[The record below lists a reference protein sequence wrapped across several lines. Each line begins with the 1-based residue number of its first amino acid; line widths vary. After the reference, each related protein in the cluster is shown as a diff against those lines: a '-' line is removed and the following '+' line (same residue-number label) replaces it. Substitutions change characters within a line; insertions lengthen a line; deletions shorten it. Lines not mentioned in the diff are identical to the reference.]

1 MFNKLTNNK
10 RIHTVDP
17 YKGKVMYSREVDD
30 YFVLLTL
37 PNEKGDELML
47 IEMLIAPEIS
57 QTDNKVEKPSLQAL
71 MCPLVTNIKFKGQIK
86 GMKLMQS
93 KGIEKLILISKEH
106 EITVLELKDIK
117 RVEVN
122 EIKKQENKLPEEL
135 RFKYPMLMEY
145 NKEGTVC

>member
-71 MCPLVTNIKFKGQIK
+71 MCPLVTNIKFVH
-86 GMKLMQS
+86 L
-93 KGIEKLILISKEH
+93 
-106 EITVLELKDIK
+106 
-117 RVEVN
+117 
-122 EIKKQENKLPEEL
+122 
-135 RFKYPMLMEY
+135 
-145 NKEGTVC
+145 